1 MKDIFVFRNKIN
13 VLLVLLV
20 LFTVMQAA
28 YASSAVQ
35 TQNQCSITVDIGS
48 PGGLEKSSVMV
59 DIYKVATGS
68 TSSQFQIEGSFQSTA
83 SKDAAL
89 SETIKKIMDGT
100 ASAQE
105 WENAAQAAACIA
117 YGVEDGKKADVFKSV
132 EASEKGA
139 AFTGL
144 QPGIYMIS
152 ARGKGIPAGSFVMTE
167 AGKAASYAETEKYVY
182 EWLPVLVAVPQME
195 NGKPVYS
202 VISRLKP
209 SIGDKTVSGYA
220 ELKVEKTLEKYN
232 GKPVN
237 FTFTAEVYENEAAYQ
252 KKAEPLKTHQ
262 VSIRFSG
269 TGKKTAQIKE
279 KIPEG
284 SCVVVYENKPEAPY
298 MQSHCSMLEVLKD
311 GKEIKTDAQNGK
323 AAAFCVKDKSVLI
336 AKFANTLE
344 KEQAKPG
351 KPDDSDTPDK
361 PVSPDKPDKPDIP
374 DRPDS
379 PDGEKPGIHNNQGNP
394 DGNAADGKPVKTG
407 DSPVLWILLLG
418 IVFGIAGIML
428 YKSKNKK

>member
-1 MKDIFVFRNKIN
+1 MKQHKIN

-28 YASSAVQ
+28 YASAVVQ
-35 TQNQCSITVDIGS
+35 EQNQYSITVDIGN

-68 TSSQFQIEGSFQSTA
+68 TSSQFQIEGNFQGAA
-83 SKDAAL
+83 SGNTTL
-89 SETIKKIMDGT
+89 SDTIKKIMDGA

-105 WENAAQAAACIA
+105 WENAAQAAACTA

-132 EASEKGA
+132 EASGKGA

-152 ARGKGIPAGSFVMTE
+152 ARGKEISAGSFVMTE

-182 EWLPVLVAVPQME
+182 EWLPVLVAVPQVQ
-195 NGKPVYS
+195 NGKPACS
-202 VISRLKP
+202 VTSRLKP

-237 FTFTAEVYENEAAYQ
+237 FIFTAEVYENEAAYQ
-252 KKAEPLKTHQ
+252 KKSKPLKTHQ
-262 VSIRFSG
+262 ASIQFSS

-298 MQSHCSMLEVLKD
+298 IQSHCSMLEVLKD
-311 GKEIKTDAQNGK
+311 GKEIKTDAQDKK

-344 KEQAKPG
+344 KEQPKPD
-351 KPDDSDTPDK
+351 KPDDSDAPDK
-361 PVSPDKPDKPDIP
+361 PVSPDKPDNPDIP
-374 DRPDS
+374 NKPDS
-379 PDGEKPGIHNNQGNP
+379 PDGKKPGIHDNQGNP
-394 DGNAADGKPVKTG
+394 DGNTTAGKPVKTG

-418 IVFGIAGIML
+418 IVFGIAGTAV
-428 YKSKNKK
+428 YRNKNRK